1 MCILDLHSSMPQSY
15 HTGRSQHTA
24 ADSTHH
30 GRGACLER
38 ADVAHAGVGESCLPH
53 THLTRAGC

>member
-15 HTGRSQHTA
+15 HTA
-24 ADSTHH
+24 VSTQQTVH